1 MVDMRDVLPLI
12 GEFLGTFLFLMS
24 ILVVGNPLVI
34 GGVLALVIWLLSKT
48 SGGHVNPAVSL
59 AFYLKGSLSNMEYI
73 GYMGAQFAA
82 AIAAL
87 YTYKALV

>member
-1 MVDMRDVLPLI
+1 MVDMKDVLPLI

-48 SGGHVNPAVSL
+48 SGGHLNPAVSL
-59 AFYLKGSLSNMEYI
+59 AFYLKGSLTNMEYI

-87 YTYKALV
+87 YTYKAFV

>member
-1 MVDMRDVLPLI
+1 MKDVLPLI

-48 SGGHVNPAVSL
+48 SGGHLNPAVSL

-73 GYMGAQFAA
+73 GYRAAQFAA

>member
-1 MVDMRDVLPLI
+1 MNDVLPLI

-87 YTYKALV
+87 YTYKAFV

>member
-1 MVDMRDVLPLI
+1 MKDVLPLI

>member
-1 MVDMRDVLPLI
+1 MKDVLPLI

-59 AFYLKGSLSNMEYI
+59 AMFVNGALSATELA
-73 GYMGAQFAA
+73 GYVVSQALGGVAA
-82 AIAAL
+82 VYVFRAL
-87 YTYKALV
+87 A

>member
-87 YTYKALV
+87 YTYKAFV

>member
-1 MVDMRDVLPLI
+1 MKDVLPLI
-12 GEFLGTFLFLMS
+12 GEFLGTFLILMS

-87 YTYKALV
+87 YTYKAFV